1 MQKTVPTH
9 LKSTVD
15 MIELAFPDGVNR
27 EQYFSLL
34 HLLYDYMCDENLSIV
49 MSYITGESTA
59 VVTNDIYGVKQRA
72 VNNDCILAVKDKLVK
87 AGFASWIAED

>member
-1 MQKTVPTH
+1 MQKSFPAH

-15 MIELAFPDGVNR
+15 MIESAFPDGVNR

-34 HLLYDYMCDENLSIV
+34 HLLYNYMCDENLSMV
-49 MSYITGESTA
+49 MSYITGESTG
-59 VVTNDIYGVKQRA
+59 VITNDFYGVKQRA
-72 VNNDCILAVKDKLVK
+72 VDNDCILVVKDKLVK

>member
-1 MQKTVPTH
+1 MQKTVPAH
-9 LKSTVD
+9 LKSTVE

-59 VVTNDIYGVKQRA
+59 VVANDIYGVKQRE
-72 VNNDCILAVKDKLVK
+72 VNNDSILAVKDKLVK
-87 AGFASWIAED
+87 AGFASWAAGD